1 MVNAATLAAKAK
13 PAMAASHAVVAVP
26 AERNARPAPTTV
38 AVPVVMAAVAVVAL
52 RVTMLPG
59 KSRPCA
65 TRVSRKNSQ

>member
-1 MVNAATLAAKAK
+1 MANAATLAARAK
-13 PAMAASHAVVAVP
+13 PAMAASHAVVA
-26 AERNARPAPTTV
+26 EKNARPAPTTV